1 MVQQNSNQQC
11 EGRQEGV
18 KPLANALKSLIF
30 VIFQLSSKPVAK
42 KSLYGFKL
50 ITPQERRDSQF
61 QFQTE

>member
-11 EGRQEGV
+11 EGRQGV
-18 KPLANALKSLIF
+18 KPLANALRSLIF
-30 VIFQLSSKPVAK
+30 VTFQLSSKPVAK

-50 ITPQERRDSQF
+50 ITAQDRRDSQF